1 MEAVSLL
8 HESFL
13 PEVVAP
19 LEYLGEICSYAELLP
34 HTEVAAPTPPSGSG
48 CPHGI
53 VCLCQQHCTAQVGA
67 FLAFSVVQIL
77 IVLGLRSA
85 GFGGGS
91 GLCTG
96 VKSGCKAAYQ
106 DDAGRTR
113 WRSLA

>member
-13 PEVVAP
+13 PEAVAP

-34 HTEVAAPTPPSGSG
+34 HTEVAASTPPSDSG
-48 CPHGI
+48 FPHGFI
-53 VCLCQQHCTAQVGA
+53 CQQHCTAQDGA

-77 IVLGLRSA
+77 IVLGLQSA

-96 VKSGCKAAYQ
+96 VTNGCKAAY
-106 DDAGRTR
+106 
-113 WRSLA
+113 